1 MGCESHLDGSY
12 DSTEIFPIE
21 FTVIRKDR
29 VSGGGGVFIAFKKDL
44 PLLEESLLL
53 SEAEMI
59 PAKLHQTKG
68 KPVYICSFYRPP
80 GSSCETLHCL
90 RESLYK
96 IVNREGSS
104 CRIVLAG
111 DFNFP
116 DIYWEDGVGCI
127 RTNPAYG
134 CECKELFL
142 DLLNDFALEQQV
154 KEPTRGTRILDL
166 VLSLQSQLISNVS
179 VIPGMSDHE
188 AVTFQLN

>member
-1 MGCESHLDGSY
+1 
-12 DSTEIFPIE
+12 
-21 FTVIRKDR
+21 
-29 VSGGGGVFIAFKKDL
+29 
-44 PLLEESLLL
+44 
-53 SEAEMI
+53 MI
-59 PAKLHQTKG
+59 WTKLHQTKG

-104 CRIVLAG
+104 CRIVLAE

-166 VLSLQSQLISNVS
+166 VLSLQPQLISNVS

-188 AVTFQLN
+188 AITFQLNLSMSKLHSDHYHKVYQYHKANQLSIKEEMERYKEIFLSSDPYKQTVEENWSNLSK

>member
-1 MGCESHLDGSY
+1 
-12 DSTEIFPIE
+12 
-21 FTVIRKDR
+21 
-29 VSGGGGVFIAFKKDL
+29 
-44 PLLEESLLL
+44 
-53 SEAEMI
+53 MI
-59 PAKLHQTKG
+59 WAKLHQTKG

-166 VLSLQSQLISNVS
+166 VLSLQPQLISNVS

-188 AVTFQLN
+188 AITFQLNLSMSKLHSDHYRKVYQNYKANQVSRRKWKDIKKFFSPVTHTSKQLKKTGLILSK

>member
-29 VSGGGGVFIAFKKDL
+29 VSGGGRVFIAFKKDL
-44 PLLEESLLL
+44 PLLEEPMLL

-59 PAKLHQTKG
+59 WAKLHQTKG
-68 KPVYICSFYRPP
+68 KSVYICSFYRPP

-90 RESLYK
+90 REALYK

-104 CRIVLAG
+104 CRIVLAR

-116 DIYWEDGVGCI
+116 NIYWEDGVGCI

-134 CECKELFL
+134 YESNESLL
-142 DLLNDFALEQQV
+142 DLLNDL
-154 KEPTRGTRILDL
+154 R
-166 VLSLQSQLISNVS
+166 LSNR
-179 VIPGMSDHE
+179 
-188 AVTFQLN
+188 